1 MNDLLKSRLTELGVT
16 DEQVTAIEALGA
28 VEVGDMNFVLDT
40 DLVGV
45 GIKPIVARKV
55 VAAFKP
61 VIATPTHAP
70 GLNPLEQEI
79 PEGVHPSTSQVN
91 AFAGQFGM
99 DPSFVNTILV
109 GNMMSG
115 STGMPLDF
123 TSLIPIAQILPGYS
137 PKKRDMAYIFMG
149 QVEKQLVD
157 REKGEGIIVI
167 NPDGSVNHTYTAKH
181 VENLDVLNFNYPD
194 DGFFYDDAGNPYEI
208 VQVGVDAQNYYD
220 ADPLDID
227 RPMAANMRGIGGVRY
242 KGTSLDV
249 RQVIR
254 LAVVVG
260 EINHDNRENKLSWL
274 RNNVTAAT
282 TRTDLTLEFPRAVAK
297 WNELS
302 RANDLP
308 TLRVM
313 NNRKPRRE
321 EIAPRRRTRP
331 DRGSHKEGLP
341 GTGSGF
347 PFDDDER

>member
-1 MNDLLKSRLTELGVT
+1 MNDLLKTRLTELGVT
-16 DEQVTAIEALGA
+16 EEQLTAIDALG
-28 VEVGDMNFVLDT
+28 VNDVGDMNFVLDT

-45 GIKPIVARKV
+45 GLKPIVARKV

-61 VIATPTHAP
+61 VVAAP
-70 GLNPLEQEI
+70 AAGLNPLEQEI
-79 PEGVHPSTSQVN
+79 PEGVHPSPSQVN

-137 PKKRDMAYIFMG
+137 PKKRDMAYIFMS

-157 REKGEGIIVI
+157 RARGEGIIVI
-167 NPDGSVNHTYTAKH
+167 NPDGSVNHTFTAKH
-181 VENLDVLNFNYPD
+181 IDNLDVQNFAYPE
-194 DGFFYDDAGNPYEI
+194 DGFYYDDDGNPYEI

-220 ADPLDID
+220 ADPLDIEK
-227 RPMAANMRGIGGVRY
+227 PMAANMRGVGGVRY
-242 KGTSLDV
+242 KGTTLDI
-249 RQVIR
+249 RQVIY
-254 LAVVVG
+254 LAKVVG
-260 EINHDNRENKLSWL
+260 EINADNWESKVSWL

-282 TRTDLTLEFPRAVAK
+282 SRRDLALEFPRAVGK
-297 WNELS
+297 WQEMD
-302 RANDLP
+302 RANSLP
-308 TLRVM
+308 PLRVM

-321 EIAPRRRTRP
+321 EVIPRRRRQP
-331 DRGSHKEGLP
+331 DRGSQKEGLP

-347 PFDDDER
+347 PYDDDER